1 MAKRITIDPITRI
14 EGHLRIDVQINDN
27 NIVDDSW
34 SSVQMFRGIE
44 TILRGSDPA
53 SAWSLA
59 QRFCGVCTTT
69 HALGSIRCVED
80 ALNVEIPFNAQM
92 LRNLVLTIQALQ
104 DHIVH
109 FYHLTALDWIDIV
122 SATKADP
129 IKAGKIAEGLSGWP
143 KNSINDMKE
152 AKDKLTAF
160 VSTGNLGIYNAGY
173 WGHKDMRLSP
183 EINLM
188 AFSHYLQ
195 ALDAQRQASQAVAI
209 IGGKNPHI
217 QNLCV
222 GGVSTQLNMD
232 GYTGLNIEKIDWLG
246 DIINTVDKFI
256 NQVYVPDVLAIGG
269 IYKDWFNMGKC
280 SKNYISTPD
289 IPLDGKASKF
299 AIKGGVIQG
308 DYIKEFVDW
317 KDTDLRTKITETSA
331 HAWYKEN
338 EPLHPYV
345 GEQTP
350 NYTDFED
357 DGKYTWCKAPRYD
370 GNVTQTGPVA
380 QIMVNYKLG
389 HPATVKYVDYVR
401 SKLGLSVEQL
411 NSTMGRNAARAIRT
425 LIMVENAKECY
436 QLLIDNYGSG
446 DTAYNNPTQIP
457 SGEYKGVGFN
467 EAPRGMLSHWVVI
480 EDKLIKN
487 YEAVV
492 PSTWVASP
500 RDNENKKGPYEESL
514 MKLNVADPNNPL
526 EVVRTIHSFDPC
538 IACAV
543 HTVDEKGVEFVKVK
557 VR

>member
-27 NIVDDSW
+27 NVVDDSW

-92 LRNLVLTIQALQ
+92 LRNLVLTIQSLQ

-129 IKAGKIAEGLSGWP
+129 VKAGKIAEGLSGWP
-143 KNSINDMKE
+143 KNSVNDMKE

-160 VSTGNLGIYNAGY
+160 VSTGNLGIYSAGY
-173 WGHKDMRLSP
+173 WGHEDMRLSP

-195 ALDAQRQASQAVAI
+195 ALDAQRQAAQAVAI

-232 GYTGLNIEKIDWLG
+232 GYTGLNIEKLDWLG
-246 DIINTVDKFI
+246 DIIGTVDKFI

-269 IYKDWFNMGKC
+269 IYKDWFNMGKA
-280 SKNYISTPD
+280 SPNYISTPD
-289 IPLDGKASKF
+289 IPLDGKATKF
-299 AIKGGVIQG
+299 AIKGGVIIG
-308 DYIKEFVDW
+308 KYVREFKDW
-317 KDTDLRTKITETSA
+317 KDTELRSKITETSK
-331 HAWYKEN
+331 HAWYEEN
-338 EPLHPYV
+338 DPLHPYV

-370 GNVTQTGPVA
+370 GNVTQTGPIA

-389 HPATVKYVDYVR
+389 HASTVKYVDYVR
-401 SKLGLSVEQL
+401 SKLGLTVDQL
-411 NSTMGRNAARAIRT
+411 NSTMGRNAARAIKT
-425 LIMVENAKECY
+425 LVMVDYTKECY
-436 QLLIDNYGSG
+436 QLLIDNYASG
-446 DTAYNNPTQIP
+446 DTAYNNPTTIP
-457 SGEYKGVGFN
+457 AGEYKGVGFN

-480 EDKLIKN
+480 KDKLITN

-514 MKLNVADPNNPL
+514 MNLKVADAKNPL
-526 EVVRTIHSFDPC
+526 EIVRTIHSFDPC

-543 HTVDEKGVEFVKVK
+543 HTVDPDGVEFVKVK